1 MRSFRT
7 AAVAGASALALT
19 FSTTAVATAQDGDD
33 LLPPENGVTQEENDS
48 IDQGGNDVP
57 VEDYEP
63 TAPEPDEDYEP
74 SLSSDINTGSSLEG
88 DQPAQGPAIFGSSK
102 ELDSQ
107 PRWAQ
112 LLYGAS
118 ILGGIGS
125 LIGVIVG
132 PIVNFLNH
140 GPQA

>member
-19 FSTTAVATAQDGDD
+19 FSGTAVATAQDGDD
-33 LLPPENGVTQEENDS
+33 LIPDDNVTQEQAP
-48 IDQGGNDVP
+48 IDQGGDEVP

-63 TAPEPDEDYEP
+63 KPVEP
-74 SLSSDINTGSSLEG
+74 SDEEPGLSSDINAGSSADLEA

-102 ELDSQ
+102 DLDSQ

-118 ILGGIGS
+118 ILGGLGS

>member
-19 FSTTAVATAQDGDD
+19 FSGTAVATAQDGDD
-33 LLPPENGVTQEENDS
+33 LIPDDNVTQEQDP
-48 IDQGGNDVP
+48 IDQGGNEVP

-102 ELDSQ
+102 DLDSQ

-118 ILGGIGS
+118 ILGGLGS

>member
-19 FSTTAVATAQDGDD
+19 FGTTAVATAQDGDD
-33 LLPPENGVTQEENDS
+33 SITQEQNDS

-88 DQPAQGPAIFGSSK
+88 EQPAQGPAIFGSSK

-132 PIVNFLNH
+132 PIINFLNH